1 MAWLTTVLVFQ
12 PTCAASSHFLSRD
25 STASVLARDAQK
37 EGTEI
42 SAAQGSSSSKD
53 AYSLQQLASSAYKVA
68 EGVKHA
74 PASWLY
80 EIPGPDFRP
89 QAVHLHSRAL
99 SVKEVYVELF
109 LGWLSW
115 LIVALLAYL
124 CLYRGCAPVPEKNV
138 EVQADIQT
146 KLEKMF
152 NSGHFSCFEDSNICM
167 CSFFCPAL
175 RWSDTASLA
184 GFLGF
189 WAAFAAFN
197 AATLVNCFINGAMFG
212 VITAF
217 LLLYFRQ
224 QLREQLHVPSWT
236 VGSCCVDF
244 FYVCCCPC
252 CAIAQEARI
261 VKEGIENGYAFSS
274 P

>member
-12 PTCAASSHFLSRD
+12 PTCAASSHFLARD
-25 STASVLARDAQK
+25 STVSVLARDAQK
-37 EGTEI
+37 GAEI
-42 SAAQGSSSSKD
+42 SAAQDSSSSKD
-53 AYSLQQLASSAYKVA
+53 AYSLQQLASSAYKVV
-68 EGVKHA
+68 EGVKRA

-80 EIPGPDFRP
+80 EVPGPDGRP
-89 QAVHLHSRAL
+89 QAINMPETSPL
-99 SVKEVYVELF
+99 SVKEFYVETL
-109 LGWLSW
+109 LSWLSW

-124 CLYRGCAPVPEKNV
+124 CLYRGCVPVPEKNV

-152 NSGHFSCFEDSNICM
+152 NSGHFSCFEDSTICM

-189 WAAFAAFN
+189 WAAFAAFS
-197 AATLVNCFINGAMFG
+197 AAMLVNGFINGAMFG

-224 QLREQLHVPSWT
+224 QLRQQLHVPSWT
-236 VGSCCVDF
+236 VGSCCLDF